1 MALVLC
7 PLYLMLL
14 STITGGLVEQC
25 REGATFPDAIISP
38 NLKTTQI
45 LRVPHALSMLDCTAA
60 CCNLPG
66 CDLAW
71 LFENHCYIVNCQHK
85 DSCEPKKRTSVD
97 SYLTFVQRASP
108 QTLALQS
115 LVHGRLHSQ
124 HGSQGDPSASV
135 EDISNL
141 KDYNLFA
148 RDQSFEQPSLVGEY
162 PEDYRPL
169 ESEGSFLNPKPE
181 QKESSGFL
189 HWQLVTGKDKFSL
202 LSGETGGSEEE
213 SLDLQNGNVLQNSSQ
228 MREQEGVE
236 GKQVTPT
243 EAASV
248 FLEKS
253 NTLSLP
259 GIVNIRTDKKD
270 SVPLHN
276 ISLTSTEI
284 TPTTK
289 ASQVPYTTQ
298 KKDLATTLPTSTMP
312 AQPTTAKPTI
322 ATTSTL
328 QPVKGLVVSAGDNV
342 EVILPKNEVEL
353 NAFVVPSPPKETFYS
368 YEWSLISHP
377 ADYEGEMESKH
388 TKSLKLSRLSPG
400 LYIFKVT
407 VNGDNS
413 YGESFVNVSVK
424 PAARVNKPPTAIA
437 SPRTQDVSLPTS
449 STFIDGSQSTD
460 DDKIVSYHW
469 EEIKGPLREHKASA
483 DSPIL
488 HLSDLVPGNYTFRL
502 TVIDSDGA
510 ANSTTAMVTVNK
522 PVDYPPVANAG
533 PNQAIT
539 LPLNYIT
546 LNGNQS
552 SDDHQ
557 IASYEWSLSP
567 NSKDKVVAMQG
578 VRTQYLQLS
587 AMQEG
592 DYTFQLTVTD
602 SAGQQATAQV
612 TVIVQPENNSPP
624 VAVVGPDKELTFPV
638 ESTTLDGSKSTD
650 DQGIVLYQWQNIS
663 GPSGVK
669 IENGNTQ
676 LATVTGL
683 RIGTYRFR
691 LTVKDQQGLTS
702 TAVAAVTV
710 KKERNIP
717 PVAHAGGS
725 TVVVLPNNSV
735 VLNGSKSTDD
745 QGIVSY
751 LWIRDGQ
758 SPAAGDVLYGSDHE
772 AVLQLINLVEGTYI
786 FQLRVTDAK
795 GDSSTDT
802 ATVEVRPDPR
812 KKDLVEMELQV
823 GASQLTEQQKDTLV
837 RQLAVLL
844 NVLDSDIKVQKIQ
857 ARSDLST
864 VMTFYVLSGQQVLK
878 GMELART
885 LRGQLMKEK
894 ADFLMCR
901 VLRVDT
907 VLCLLVCSDHGHCD
921 PITKRCVCYPFW
933 MENLIRRYFGDGA
946 SNCEW
951 SVLYVVVATFVVL
964 ILIIAIG
971 WVYICCCKRKR
982 RTKVKKKNKYTILDN
997 IDEQERMEPRPKY
1010 GIKHRSTDH
1019 NSSLMMSESEFE
1031 SEQDTIFTRE
1041 KTSKGNHKNRVNS
1054 PVKNGDAFSYR
1065 PKDR

>member
-1 MALVLC
+1 
-7 PLYLMLL
+7 
-14 STITGGLVEQC
+14 
-25 REGATFPDAIISP
+25 
-38 NLKTTQI
+38 
-45 LRVPHALSMLDCTAA
+45 MLDCTAA

-115 LVHGRLHSQ
+115 LVRGRLHSQ
-124 HGSQGDPSASV
+124 HGSQEDPSASV

-213 SLDLQNGNVLQNSSQ
+213 SLDQNGNILQNSSQ
-228 MREQEGVE
+228 MREQEGIE

-253 NTLSLP
+253 NTMSLP
-259 GIVNIRTDKKD
+259 GIVNVRTDKKD

-289 ASQVPYTTQ
+289 ASQVSYTTQ

-312 AQPTTAKPTI
+312 AQPTTTKPTI

-413 YGESFVNVSVK
+413 YGESFVNVTVK

-483 DSPIL
+483 DSPVL

-539 LPLNYIT
+539 LPHNYIT

-725 TVVVLPNNSV
+725 TIVVLPNNSV
-735 VLNGSKSTDD
+735 ILNGSKSTDD

-772 AVLQLINLVEGTYI
+772 ALLYLINLVEGTYI

-857 ARSDLST
+857 AHSDLST

-878 GMELART
+878 GMELAHT

-907 VLCLLVCSDHGHCD
+907 VHHGHCD
-921 PITKRCVCYPFW
+921 PVTKRCVCYPFW

-946 SNCEW
+946 SNC
-951 SVLYVVVATFVVL
+951 
-964 ILIIAIG
+964 
-971 WVYICCCKRKR
+971 
-982 RTKVKKKNKYTILDN
+982 
-997 IDEQERMEPRPKY
+997 

-1041 KTSKGNHKNRVNS
+1041 KTSKGNPKNRVNS